1 MIHYNRPNFVSRSFP
16 RPRRQ
21 KTYIMV
27 DQFKGGGSGNF
38 ELKPVN
44 HSEAYSE
51 NGVHTNLAE
60 SYVSRLCR
68 MIRGQHHTVSGKYL
82 GAYAAHAAWL
92 EDHSRQSNGV
102 LFSDEFWQRLV
113 IRPTKY

>member
-1 MIHYNRPNFVSRSFP
+1 
-16 RPRRQ
+16 
-21 KTYIMV
+21 
-27 DQFKGGGSGNF
+27 
-38 ELKPVN
+38 
-44 HSEAYSE
+44 
-51 NGVHTNLAE
+51 
-60 SYVSRLCR
+60 
-68 MIRGQHHTVSGKYL
+68 MIRGQNHTVSGKYL